1 MRDAELKSIDFALG
15 RILRHGQNAV
25 FLMARNVG
33 DRHGVELCAWAF
45 PILVELMG
53 GPLRPS
59 ELARRIGVGRSTMTR
74 HLQDMESEDLVRRV
88 KGEADQTGTLLGLT
102 PKGVTLA
109 EASVNERVAELRQV
123 LAEWPDDRI
132 ACLATLLGDLDC
144 DMTNG
149 HVLPRISAETLD
161 RTALSEDPVF

>member
-1 MRDAELKSIDFALG
+1 MRDGELTSIDLALG

-33 DRHGVELCAWAF
+33 DKLDVDLSAWAF

-74 HLQDMESEDLVRRV
+74 HLQDMESKDLVRRV
-88 KGEADQTGTLLGLT
+88 KGEADRSGTVLALT
-102 PKGVTLA
+102 AKGVELA
-109 EASVNERVAELRQV
+109 EASVNERVAELGQV
-123 LAEWPDDRI
+123 LAEWPDDRV
-132 ACLATLLGDLDC
+132 ACLAALLGDLDC
-144 DMTNG
+144 DMA
-149 HVLPRISAETLD
+149 HRRVVARISTET
-161 RTALSEDPVF
+161 R